1 MSAGDLPGARHRRS
15 RTRVIEH
22 TEPVE
27 FTNFHRQHRGAYVRW
42 AALHLGSRADAEEA
56 VDDAMLE
63 LLAKWP
69 VVTAQP
75 VPSAYAWTVIKSRT
89 VDAVRARKR
98 RPVAMDVATFESA
111 ALVGT
116 VDPIGELETSLAIQQ
131 AISQLPERQHDV
143 VVLRCCLG
151 YTTRGTAGVLGISEA
166 TVRSTVRDAR
176 RRLARS
182 LDLGSGGAGGS
193 AGSVRPAGPRTDGP
207 DGSDGSD
214 GSDSPDGRDGPDGPV
229 GRTHR

>member
-1 MSAGDLPGARHRRS
+1 MSANDLPGARYRRT

-22 TEPVE
+22 PEPVE
-27 FTNFHRQHRGAYVRW
+27 FTNFHREHRGAYVRW
-42 AALHLGSRADAEEA
+42 AALHLGSRADAEDA

-69 VVTAQP
+69 VVSAQP

-89 VDAVRARKR
+89 VDAVRARRR

-111 ALVGT
+111 ALLGT

-182 LDLGSGGAGGS
+182 LDLA
-193 AGSVRPAGPRTDGP
+193 PAG
-207 DGSDGSD
+207 
-214 GSDSPDGRDGPDGPV
+214 PDGRDGPRGPAGPV